1 MQSLLLLLLSFCA
14 VSIRSEEDGLGI
26 EVASSENAL
35 SSSAAKVPSPLANR
49 IGTTVHNRFK
59 LGERLRRRITE
70 ATSATAAAGA
80 AFERRK
86 AILADRRRVSGVK
99 YARGHTQWRK
109 QQRPTQRSR
118 WGVSSLL
125 NIVEKKSDSRGS
137 SSQIRRPI
145 GSTKRQQR
153 SKLTPG
159 KLHLPTIY
167 QPHLGRFVSPKV
179 WVQQPRGR
187 QQRTAQSRV
196 SKVMLFDKLSE
207 PRSEYDSAE
216 LAFELAFGSDS
227 SDDDRER
234 LSKNSQDFD
243 DYEDDEYDY
252 EYYED
257 YDDTSVDEDAS
268 GRPKGLKDL
277 KSKFPFEDSSVED
290 SGENSGESG
299 TFKFRLVKDDDD
311 PPRKKKH
318 KSYDPV
324 PLAVFGPQD
333 AAAYVHTTPYPAPVH
348 RTTPSPYGYAHS
360 TPAPHHS
367 HNLIGH
373 YPSPTPRP
381 VAPIYH
387 STPRP
392 LYSTNSPILKAELN
406 LLRQNKLSHREA
418 IR

>member
-26 EVASSENAL
+26 EVASSENTL
-35 SSSAAKVPSPLANR
+35 LAADKLFPSPLANR
-49 IGTTVHNRFK
+49 IGTTVHNRFN

-70 ATSATAAAGA
+70 ARPATAAAA

-99 YARGHTQWRK
+99 HAHGHSRWGK

-125 NIVEKKSDSRGS
+125 NIAKKSDV
-137 SSQIRRPI
+137 SQRRPT

-153 SKLTPG
+153 PKLQQEFP
-159 KLHLPTIY
+159 IY
-167 QPHLGRFVSPKV
+167 QPHLGRFVSPRRV
-179 WVQQPRGR
+179 RFQPRGR
-187 QQRTAQSRV
+187 QQQRTAQSRV

-227 SDDDRER
+227 SDDDDNRER

-257 YDDTSVDEDAS
+257 YDDTSVDEDVS
-268 GRPKGLKDL
+268 RRPKGLKDL

-290 SGENSGESG
+290 SDSEESD
-299 TFKFRLVKDDDD
+299 TFKFRLVKDDD
-311 PPRKKKH
+311 PPGKKH

-333 AAAYVHTTPYPAPVH
+333 AAAYVHTTPYPPPAVH

-360 TPAPHHS
+360 TPAPHHN
-367 HNLIGH
+367 HIGH